1 MLPTLASILLAFL
14 ANAVV
19 AAPVPYPKGGGGGR
33 GGGGGG
39 RSSGGSSTSRSG
51 GSSGT
56 RTGPI
61 FIGGTGSS
69 GGGEGSG
76 GPSTTTWIII
86 ITVIVVFVI
95 IVGIVVWMIRK
106 SRREARSSM
115 TTISPAGNSSMT
127 MNNSSAATIPAALE
141 VTADGS
147 LNQPIKDASKES
159 YISSLN
165 FVEKNPPMRF
175 TFSPDQINQLFANG
189 PHAFTFIPQCDVSVS
204 DDTVRF
210 PAKTE
215 AVVHTSL
222 PLPLSVLSEQ
232 EIFYF
237 EIEILQMDPQTTVAI
252 GLCCKPYPHWR
263 LPGWNAQS
271 IGYHSDDGR
280 LFQNDSHGGIA
291 YAKPYRVN
299 DTVGVGFV
307 KSSRQAFFT
316 RNGQQLKSRS
326 LISYPFDFFPSI
338 GADGLAEVK
347 VNFGQAPFKWTEAN
361 ERKYGFADLTV
372 PKYTPAPDNM
382 ISNNF
387 PLPKPIPPYPSV
399 SSPSYEEIYQSNIG
413 STSIPPYPTPPSPSF
428 SSNLQQS
435 STDSTSIPPYPTQPS
450 PSLHDPTSTSAQP
463 IFQPLAL
470 PPPLPTYFITPPQTG
485 SSSVEA
491 TSQPPATSHLVNPTM
506 QMPIPEVDGSA
517 NNVQAESSD
526 S

>member
-1 MLPTLASILLAFL
+1 M
-14 ANAVV
+14 
-19 AAPVPYPKGGGGGR
+19 
-33 GGGGGG
+33 
-39 RSSGGSSTSRSG
+39 
-51 GSSGT
+51 
-56 RTGPI
+56 
-61 FIGGTGSS
+61 
-69 GGGEGSG
+69 
-76 GPSTTTWIII
+76 
-86 ITVIVVFVI
+86 IVVFVI

-271 IGYHSDDGR
+271 IGYHSDGM
-280 LFQNDSHGGIA
+280 
-291 YAKPYRVN
+291 
-299 DTVGVGFV
+299 
-307 KSSRQAFFT
+307 
-316 RNGQQLKSRS
+316 
-326 LISYPFDFFPSI
+326 FP
-338 GADGLAEVK
+338 
-347 VNFGQAPFKWTEAN
+347 
-361 ERKYGFADLTV
+361 
-372 PKYTPAPDNM
+372 
-382 ISNNF
+382 
-387 PLPKPIPPYPSV
+387 
-399 SSPSYEEIYQSNIG
+399 
-413 STSIPPYPTPPSPSF
+413 
-428 SSNLQQS
+428 
-435 STDSTSIPPYPTQPS
+435 
-450 PSLHDPTSTSAQP
+450 
-463 IFQPLAL
+463 
-470 PPPLPTYFITPPQTG
+470 
-485 SSSVEA
+485 
-491 TSQPPATSHLVNPTM
+491 
-506 QMPIPEVDGSA
+506 
-517 NNVQAESSD
+517 
-526 S
+526 